1 MYFCVTT
8 TKFFDMQKFVM
19 LAMMFVT
26 CTLMAQTEKGE
37 LFLEANTGT
46 LATGNT
52 SFSLSSSDG
61 VTAWSVGVDGG
72 YFIMDDLA
80 IKAGLGYQ
88 DLGDFID
95 GTLVYKLGAKYYL
108 NGTIPLGAD
117 LTGVSTDGNGASWF
131 GLQGG
136 YAFFIGDQVAIEP
149 ALRYNITL
157 DEADADSVFQA
168 LVGFV
173 IFL

>member
-1 MYFCVTT
+1 MKRLFIYFA
-8 TKFFDMQKFVM
+8 FFFAVG
-19 LAMMFVT
+19 LV
-26 CTLMAQTEKGE
+26 AQTEKGE
-37 LFLEANTGT
+37 IFVEANTGT

-52 SFSLSSSDG
+52 SFSLSASDG
-61 VTAWSVGVDGG
+61 NTAWSIGVDGG

-80 IKAGLGYQ
+80 VKAGIGYS
-88 DLGDFID
+88 DLGDFVD

-108 NGTIPLGAD
+108 DGNIPLGAD
-117 LTGVSTDGNGASWF
+117 LTGVSNDGNGASWF

-136 YAFFIGDQVAIEP
+136 YAIFLGDQVAIEP

>member
-1 MYFCVTT
+1 MKRLFIYFA
-8 TKFFDMQKFVM
+8 FFFAVG
-19 LAMMFVT
+19 LV
-26 CTLMAQTEKGE
+26 AQTEKGE
-37 LFLEANTGT
+37 IFVEANTGT

-52 SFSLSSSDG
+52 SFSLSASDG
-61 VTAWSVGVDGG
+61 NTAWSIGVDGG

-80 IKAGLGYQ
+80 VKAGIGYS
-88 DLGDFID
+88 DLGDFVD

-108 NGTIPLGAD
+108 DGNIPLGAD
-117 LTGVSTDGNGASWF
+117 FTGVSNDGNGASWF

-136 YAFFIGDQVAIEP
+136 YAIFLGDQVAIEP